1 MPVFAKK
8 AAGFSTPTALPAN
21 GEENRR
27 WQDANREWWESQP
40 MRYDWT
46 EKIPAEQYTKEY
58 FEEIDRRFFAATRP
72 FMPWTSIPFDALI
85 DYESLRGKDVLEI
98 GVGCGTHAQLL
109 ASHAR
114 SFTGI
119 DLTEYASDCT
129 RRRMSVFGLPAKIL
143 RMDAETLQFPDN
155 SFDFVWSWG
164 VIHCSANTRQI
175 LTEIQRVL
183 RPGGRAITMVYHR
196 NFWNYYVVSGFFRGV
211 LGGQLFKAKSLN
223 ALLQQ
228 QTDGALARHY
238 TEQEWSDL
246 VSDLFTVE
254 YSRVYGM
261 KVELLPLP
269 RGRVK
274 SALEHVIPDGL
285 SRLLTNRAKLG
296 TFLVTS
302 LAKSSDTGKTAR
314 PRVSHVAVSG

>member
-1 MPVFAKK
+1 MPVFSRK
-8 AAGFSTPTALPAN
+8 APGFNSPIALPTDN
-21 GEENRR
+21 EQRQR
-27 WQDANREWWESQP
+27 WQDANRQWWESQP

-46 EKIPAEQYTKEY
+46 EKIPAKEYTKEY
-58 FEEIDRRFFAATRP
+58 FEEIDRRFFAATGA
-72 FMPWTSIPFDALI
+72 FMPWKRIPFDTLV
-85 DYESLRGKDVLEI
+85 DFDSLRRKDVLEI
-98 GVGCGTHAQLL
+98 GVGCGTHAHLL

-119 DLTEYASDCT
+119 DLTQYASDCT
-129 RRRMSVFGLPAKIL
+129 RRRMKVFELPATIL
-143 RMDAETLQFPDN
+143 RMDAESLQFPDN

-164 VIHCSANTRQI
+164 VIHHSANTRQI
-175 LTEIQRVL
+175 LSEIRRVL
-183 RPGGRAITMVYHR
+183 RPGGRAVTMVYHR

-211 LGGQLFKAKSLN
+211 LGGQLYKTRSLN

-238 TEQEWSDL
+238 TDREWSDL

-254 YSRVYGM
+254 YSRVFGM

-269 RGRVK
+269 RGRLK
-274 SALEHVIPDGL
+274 SALEQVLPDRVG
-285 SRLLTNRAKLG
+285 RLFTNQAKLG

-302 LAKSSDTGKTAR
+302 LAKSSASDFRR
-314 PRVSHVAVSG
+314 PKRA

>member
-1 MPVFAKK
+1 MVGKPAD
-8 AAGFSTPTALPAN
+8 ALRLD
-21 GEENRR
+21 GKDSRQGVHR
-27 WQDANREWWESQP
+27 
-40 MRYDWT
+40 
-46 EKIPAEQYTKEY
+46 EY
-58 FEEIDRRFFAATRP
+58 FEEIDRRFFAATRA
-72 FMPWTSIPFDALI
+72 FMPWKKIPFDTLV
-85 DYESLRGKDVLEI
+85 DFDSLRRKDVLEI
-98 GVGCGTHAQLL
+98 GVGCGTHAHLL

-129 RRRMSVFGLPAKIL
+129 RRRMKVFRLPARIL
-143 RMDAETLQFPDN
+143 RMDAENLQFADN

-175 LTEIQRVL
+175 LSEIQRVL
-183 RPGGRAITMVYHR
+183 RPGGRAVTMVYHR
-196 NFWNYYVVSGFFRGV
+196 NFWNYYVVSGFFRGL
-211 LGGQLFKAKSLN
+211 LGGQLYKAKSLN

-238 TEQEWSDL
+238 TEREWSDL

-254 YSRVYGM
+254 YSRVFGM

-269 RGRVK
+269 RGRIK
-274 SALEHVIPDGL
+274 SALERDPTRRIG
-285 SRLLTNRAKLG
+285 RLFTNQAKLG

-302 LAKSSDTGKTAR
+302 LVKPDLRR
-314 PRVSHVAVSG
+314 PKKA

>member
-1 MPVFAKK
+1 MPVFSRK
-8 AAGFSTPTALPAN
+8 APGFNSPIALPADN
-21 GEENRR
+21 EQRQC
-27 WQDANREWWESQP
+27 WQDANRQWWESQP

-46 EKIPAEQYTKEY
+46 EKIPAEEYSKEY
-58 FEEIDRRFFAATRP
+58 FEEIDRRFFAATGA
-72 FMPWTSIPFDALI
+72 FMPWKRIPFDTLVDFA
-85 DYESLRGKDVLEI
+85 SLRRKDVLEI
-98 GVGCGTHAQLL
+98 GVGCGTHAHLL

-119 DLTEYASDCT
+119 DLTQYASDCT
-129 RRRMSVFGLPAKIL
+129 RRRMKVFELPATIL
-143 RMDAETLQFPDN
+143 RMDAESLQFPDN

-164 VIHCSANTRQI
+164 VIHHSANTRQI
-175 LTEIQRVL
+175 LSEIRRVL
-183 RPGGRAITMVYHR
+183 RPGGRAVTMVYHR

-211 LGGQLFKAKSLN
+211 LGGQLYKTRSLN

-238 TEQEWSDL
+238 TEREWSDL

-254 YSRVYGM
+254 YSRVFGM

-269 RGRVK
+269 RGRLK
-274 SALEHVIPDGL
+274 SALEQVLPD
-285 SRLLTNRAKLG
+285 RLGRLFTNQGKLG

-302 LAKSSDTGKTAR
+302 LAKRDFRR
-314 PRVSHVAVSG
+314 PKRA